1 MGQVLEE
8 VLKEVLDQLLEPE
21 EGISDGDEMPS
32 EPIGRAVP
40 GGGLDGAGVIGE
52 KSEKGDLGRVVV
64 RRPGLGL
71 GLRCEAEP
79 AGVPHQGARTG
90 MGVPDPEEG
99 VVLALREKPGRVEI
113 GQIVRGGPKQR
124 PAGGVGPEAGE
135 QIAAGERRRPNDRP
149 MTWGNDSPGGGDKPP
164 HHMSDKRG
172 THLITGPERNGH
184 PGERIAVPVA
194 KPIGNHGP
202 NKLTMGPGIKG
213 DVEKP
218 GGGDVDTG
226 DPRRT
231 EKPPP
236 QNLSDDERVP
246 LTSLTPLTPG
256 QQQGDIGRVIP
267 TPGPRRSPHLHPLRH
282 GNAQLVVLNG
292 TTHGVQ
298 HSAGELGG
306 SHGTSVW
313 EEGGTK
319 ANRFR
324 PSDEHTIG
332 EPRPGPE
339 GSPGPRTPKEA
350 QAPNTTEARPSDTTE
365 VQSPRAEPEGRDP
378 GLGPTTTRWAP
389 QPARHH
395 QAPPHRPPPAS
406 SASVR
411 ARQDRRARRVS
422 RGRHQRPA
430 PSRCPSHT
438 AYTH

>member
-1 MGQVLEE
+1 
-8 VLKEVLDQLLEPE
+8 
-21 EGISDGDEMPS
+21 
-32 EPIGRAVP
+32 
-40 GGGLDGAGVIGE
+40 
-52 KSEKGDLGRVVV
+52 
-64 RRPGLGL
+64 
-71 GLRCEAEP
+71 
-79 AGVPHQGARTG
+79 
-90 MGVPDPEEG
+90 MGVPNPEEG

-113 GQIVRGGPKQR
+113 GQIVPGGPKQR

-149 MTWGNDSPGGGDKPP
+149 MTWDNDSPGGGDKPP

-226 DPRRT
+226 DPGRT
-231 EKPPP
+231 EQPPP
-236 QNLSDDERVP
+236 QNLSDNERVP
-246 LTSLTPLTPG
+246 LTPLAPG

-324 PSDEHTIG
+324 PSDDHGRHTPEAKAEPPKG
-332 EPRPGPE
+332 NPKETRPEQTRNPKQRPRPEPRGTPSRPDPTE
-339 GSPGPRTPKEA
+339 RSPGAGRGGTRPQTRPDGKRPGTGPWREEVPDRSRKKEA
-350 QAPNTTEARPSDTTE
+350 RGPRP
-365 VQSPRAEPEGRDP
+365 EPEKTTHRGRAGAHHYP
-378 GLGPTTTRWAP
+378 VGPTTG
-389 QPARHH
+389 
-395 QAPPHRPPPAS
+395 
-406 SASVR
+406 SASPGAAAPAAPCLISLR
-411 ARQDRRARRVS
+411 TSSTRSAGSKGFARKAS
-422 RGRHQRPA
+422 T
-430 PSRCPSHT
+430 PSAFPLSISYCVHALMIAT
-438 AYTH
+438 GT